1 MSWSRVDDDSLRH
14 LSIPCTTTHCCRCY
28 RLVLRSHP
36 SWGLFKKTV
45 ELWSLAVSVTWWR
58 QKRNLQLRG
67 ETSALL
73 MRRTAVRQS
82 PSSLCLWCLSM
93 LNTHSMIQNILKYR
107 TVIIDLQN
115 THPHVLGICILLFFS
130 HGRGS
135 RLPWRQNCL
144 KASCLCLHILTREVC
159 WA

>member
-1 MSWSRVDDDSLRH
+1 MH
-14 LSIPCTTTHCCRCY
+14 LVKERKPCWRRRSSSSVHPLHDNTLLQML

-36 SWGLFKKTV
+36 SWGLFKNTV
-45 ELWSLAVSVTWWR
+45 KLWSLAVSGTWWR

-115 THPHVLGICILLFFS
+115 THPHVLGICILLFFLMA
-130 HGRGS
+130 GG
-135 RLPWRQNCL
+135 LGCL
-144 KASCLCLHILTREVC
+144 GGKTV
-159 WA
+159 